1 METETLF
8 TTTKW
13 RILQIIAKQPSAP
26 LEIANALGTTTANIS
41 QQLRLLE
48 AAGLVAKTRVSNSEA
63 GMPRALFSLTRNF
76 AQLNV
81 VTNGLAKKKLIS
93 LSPLQVA
100 ISRVWLLEDLFLSTV
115 LTAFFST
122 QENIWSKHKKLFFD
136 SSSKKEIILLGDGPQ
151 TKTQVQSNDGTTT
164 ITIKKGSQET
174 DDRLIYNT

>member
-13 RILQIIAKQPSAP
+13 RVLQIIAKKPSAP
-26 LEIANALGTTTANIS
+26 LEIAKALGTTTANIS

-93 LSPLQVA
+93 LSPLQAAV
-100 ISRVWLLEDLFLSTV
+100 SRVWLLEDFSLSTI

-122 QENIWSKHKKLFFD
+122 QEKIWSKHTKLFFY
-136 SSSKKEIILLGDGPQ
+136 SSNKKEIILLGDGPQ
-151 TKTQVQSNDGTTT
+151 TKTQIQSNEGTTT
-164 ITIKKGSQET
+164 IAIIKGKQET
-174 DDRLIYNT
+174 NDLLIFNT